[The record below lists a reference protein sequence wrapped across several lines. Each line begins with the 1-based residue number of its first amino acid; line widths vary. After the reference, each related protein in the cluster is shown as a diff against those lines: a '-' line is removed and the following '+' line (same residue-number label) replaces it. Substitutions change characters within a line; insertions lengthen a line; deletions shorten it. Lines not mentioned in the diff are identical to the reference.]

1 MTNAA
6 ETTPVDRLY
15 QEVQELCRSYC
26 EKHQC
31 GPSTLG
37 RVALKDSLFIKRV
50 LAGESVTTDKLRKLE
65 QFLLSDPASPK
76 EIMGRTTPTLAEAS

>member
-1 MTNAA
+1 MTKAA

-15 QEVQELCRSYC
+15 QEVQEMCRAYC
-26 EKHQC
+26 DKHGC

-50 LAGESVTTDKLRKLE
+50 LDGESVTTDKMRKLE
-65 QFLLSDPASPK
+65 QFLLSNPASPK
-76 EIMGRTTPTLAEAS
+76 EIMGKSPTLADAS